1 MKYIWIVIL
10 LGIEVTWLISVI
22 IDIIHAIKYVKKFKL
37 GDNIVEVI
45 GYTIDELD
53 DSSVGF
59 IGVHI
64 AVLFMVSFIAWL
76 IGLTG

>member
-1 MKYIWIVIL
+1 MKYIWIGIL
-10 LGIEVTWLISVI
+10 LGIEVTWLIFFI

-37 GDNIVEVI
+37 GDNIAEVI

-53 DSSVGF
+53 EYSVGF

-64 AVLFMVSFIAWL
+64 VIIFIISFATWL
-76 IGLTG
+76 IG

>member
-1 MKYIWIVIL
+1 MKYIWILIL
-10 LGIEVTWLISVI
+10 LGIETIWLISFIMDV
-22 IDIIHAIKYVKKFKL
+22 IHAIKYVKKFKL
-37 GDNIVEVI
+37 GDNIAEVI

-64 AVLFMVSFIAWL
+64 AVLFMISFIVW
-76 IGLTG
+76 ISSFM